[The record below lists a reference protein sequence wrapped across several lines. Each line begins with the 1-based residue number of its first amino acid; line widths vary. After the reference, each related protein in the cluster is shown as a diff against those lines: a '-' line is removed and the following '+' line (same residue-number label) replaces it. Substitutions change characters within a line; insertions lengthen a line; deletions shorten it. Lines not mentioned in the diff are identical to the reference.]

1 MVYGLRPLARR
12 SGTFKNKLT
21 CWLWAGVVIPSTPEG
36 PRMIADQPD
45 SISSK
50 HSIGSRLRGVTN
62 SCYFIAYVY
71 PLSLFVAAPFL
82 ASLYRWL
89 GLDV

>member
-1 MVYGLRPLARR
+1 
-12 SGTFKNKLT
+12 
-21 CWLWAGVVIPSTPEG
+21 
-36 PRMIADQPD
+36 MIADRPD